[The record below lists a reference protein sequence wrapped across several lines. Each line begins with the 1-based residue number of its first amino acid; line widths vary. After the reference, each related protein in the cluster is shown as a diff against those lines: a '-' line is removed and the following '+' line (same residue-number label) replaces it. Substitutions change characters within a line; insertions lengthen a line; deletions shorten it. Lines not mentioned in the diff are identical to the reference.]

1 MKPWLQTL
9 PQWLAH
15 GQDCVL
21 VTVVHVAGSTPR
33 EAGAS
38 MLVRLADA
46 PMQQTV
52 DTIGGGHL
60 EWEACQIAQDML
72 LHPQG
77 ESIRLERFNLGA
89 RLGQCCGGLV
99 LVLFERIAASSTF
112 EWQQRLQVMQ
122 GSYCL
127 TRTIQSTD
135 LYSSWSL
142 AAEAKTEKASFSG
155 DSRLESHQMWSYSQ
169 QISSHQFDVY
179 IFGAGHVGQALVN
192 LLLPL
197 QARVRLIDERDDVF
211 PDISHPNLQCIST
224 DTPEADIAAAPSH
237 SYFLIMTHNHA
248 LDLQLCHAVFKRHD
262 FAYFGMIGSKSKRA
276 VFERR
281 LLDRG
286 VLFERLPQLICP
298 IGVAGISSKEPAAI
312 AVGVVAQLLQ
322 VWSAKGQVQAVM
334 LEGQSLVD
342 ASSAIHQSH

>member
-1 MKPWLQTL
+1 MKLWLQTL
-9 PQWLAH
+9 PNWLAH

-33 EAGAS
+33 DAGAS

-46 PMQQTV
+46 PIQQNSSIQSM

-89 RLGQCCGGLV
+89 RLGQCCGGLA
-99 LVLFERIAASSTF
+99 LVLFERIDASSAA
-112 EWQQRLQVMQ
+112 EWHQRLQAMQ

-127 TRTIQSTD
+127 IRSIQSLD
-135 LYSSWSL
+135 LASTWSL
-142 AAEAKTEKASFSG
+142 SAQAKTEQASFFG
-155 DSRLESHQMWSYSQ
+155 DAKTWSYSQ
-169 QISSHQFDVY
+169 QTSSHQCDVY

-197 QARVRLIDERDDVF
+197 QACVRWIDERDDMF
-211 PDISHPNLQCIST
+211 PDLDHQAMSHPNLHCIST
-224 DTPEADIAAAPSH
+224 DTPEADIAAAPSN

-248 LDLQLCHAVFKRHD
+248 LDLQLCHAVFKRND
-262 FAYFGMIGSKSKRA
+262 FAYFGMIGSASKRA

-286 VLFERLPQLICP
+286 VAAERLPQLICP

-312 AVGVVAQLLQ
+312 AIGVAAQLLQ
-322 VWSAKGQVQAVM
+322 VWSMKGQVRDVVQAESV
-334 LEGQSLVD
+334 
-342 ASSAIHQSH
+342 